1 MSTPIT
7 LPATPEAFVEYQ
19 EQLIHRKLSPAEREV
34 TAEWLEIFNDVST
47 GDLDGETASMQIS
60 FLINQTDDPCLLRF
74 LQAALAWIL
83 AAWKE
88 AQ

>member
-34 TAEWLEIFNDVST
+34 TAEWLKIFNDVST
-47 GDLDGETASMQIS
+47 GDLDGATASMRIN
-60 FLINQTDDPCLLRF
+60 FLISQTDDPCLLRF
-74 LQAALAWIL
+74 LQAAREWIVH
-83 AAWKE
+83 ARKGV
-88 AQ
+88 Q